1 MPELGWDIYHR
12 LHLALVVHMSFGARP
27 AESAPNPTA
36 LRHVPRTVSA
46 MPSCPVV
53 E

>member
-1 MPELGWDIYHR
+1 MPELGWEIYHR

-36 LRHVPRTVSA
+36 LRPVSRTVSA
-46 MPSCPVV
+46 MPSCPVF

>member
-1 MPELGWDIYHR
+1 MPELGRDTYHR
-12 LHLALVVHMSFGARP
+12 LHLALVVYMSFGARP
-27 AESAPNPTA
+27 AESALNPKA
-36 LRHVPRTVSA
+36 LRHVPLTVSA